1 MKVLKSLYSL
11 TAAILLVS
19 FIAGSCTD
27 LDTVWYD
34 KVTPQTFYKSKD
46 DVLMALY
53 RPFTHARWYEGSD
66 RWKLQEVTAD
76 QFVTTQKGPHWYNG
90 GENHRYLHHEWT
102 PDDNWIWE
110 TWRGTTMGIALAIDT
125 KIDLENVDYEAMAL
139 TEEDKADHIN
149 QLNSLIGYFYMRGLD
164 FFGDFI
170 IFTNPDEPVEGRR
183 TARKVFD
190 HTENIFKEAIPKLYP
205 KEKGQ
210 VEEGAIRQGTAAAM
224 LARLYFNA
232 ISYIGEERFT
242 ECAQICQDIIDQK
255 YGYYELDDTWHAP
268 HGFTNDKSTSIIWSF
283 PSQFNKLQYDWYWAD
298 FYHYNTY
305 VYFDI
310 DGGANNGLHLQ
321 PSLYPG
327 GTKSYKDD
335 FRLGRPY
342 EKFNDND
349 LRKKPFKYLGGTNY
363 EGMFLVGDQI
373 SPLTGRECRG
383 TQEYNGKLI
392 TFVDYVGRM
401 TELEPGQDP
410 LTLPSNVGTGEEN
423 TGIRF
428 VKAPVPNTANIDL
441 RYGADCPVFRLEE
454 IYYMLAECKMR
465 AGDKDAAAEL
475 INTVRKRAFENNL
488 DPDPVTAAN
497 LDKYRMVDEWGIEF
511 LGEGRRRT
519 DLIRWDMY
527 TTEKWWDHQPS
538 DASRKT
544 FPVPTNAI
552 AGNNSLAD
560 TPN

>member
-1 MKVLKSLYSL
+1 MKIKNYLYGITGIAL
-11 TAAILLVS
+11 LLCILL
-19 FIAGSCTD
+19 GSCTG

-34 KVTPQTFYKSKD
+34 KVTPQTFYKSKQ

-90 GENHRYLHHEWT
+90 GENHRYLRHEWT
-102 PDDNWIWE
+102 PDDGWIWE

-125 KIDLENVDYEAMAL
+125 KLDLENVDYEAMAL
-139 TEEDKADHIN
+139 TEEDKADHLN
-149 QLNSLIGYFYMRGLD
+149 QLNTLIGYFYMRGLD

-183 TARKVFD
+183 TARKVFE
-190 HTENIFKEAIPKLYP
+190 HTETIFKEAIPQLYP
-205 KEKGQ
+205 KEEGQ
-210 VEEGAIRQGTAAAM
+210 SEEGAIRQATAAAM

-232 ISYIGEERFT
+232 ITYIGEDRFD
-242 ECAQICQDIIDQK
+242 ECAQLCRDIIDGK
-255 YGYYELDDTWHAP
+255 YGFYQLDPTWDVP
-268 HGFTNDKSTSIIWSF
+268 HGFNNDRSQSIIWSF

-327 GTKSYKDD
+327 GKKSYRNDY
-335 FRLGRPY
+335 RLGCPY
-342 EKFNDND
+342 DKFNDKD
-349 LRKKPFKYLGGTNY
+349 LRKKPYKYHGGTNY

-373 SPLTGRECRG
+373 SPVTGEECKG
-383 TQEYNGKLI
+383 TQEYNGQLLS
-392 TFVDYVGRM
+392 FVDYVGRM

-410 LTLPSNVGTGEEN
+410 ETLPSNVGTGEEN
-423 TGIRF
+423 TGIRL
-428 VKAPVPNTANIDL
+428 VKAPVPNLANIDL
-441 RYGADCPVFRLEE
+441 RYGADCPVIRLEE
-454 IYYMLAECKMR
+454 IYYMLAECSMR
-465 AGDKDAAAEL
+465 SGNKQQAAEL
-475 INTVRKRAFENNL
+475 INAVRKRAFENYE
-488 DPDPVTAAN
+488 DPDPVTAEN
-497 LDKYRMVDEWGIEF
+497 LDKYRLIDEWGIEF

-519 DLIRWDMY
+519 DLLRWDMY

-538 DASRKT
+538 DNSRKR

-552 AGNNSLAD
+552 AGNNSLQNE
-560 TPN
+560 PN